1 MHQNTRDKTKISK
14 RTYGVPS
21 HRQGKIDFFSFFFV
35 EAFISVYLIQL
46 NNELF

>member
-21 HRQGKIDFFSFFFV
+21 HRQGKIDFFSFFV
-35 EAFISVYLIQL
+35 EVFISVHLIQL